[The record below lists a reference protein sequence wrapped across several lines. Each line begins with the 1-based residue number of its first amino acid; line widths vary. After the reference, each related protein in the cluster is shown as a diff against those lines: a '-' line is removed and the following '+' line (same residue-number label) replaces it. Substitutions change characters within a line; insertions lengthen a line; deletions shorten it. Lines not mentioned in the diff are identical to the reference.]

1 MMHREVGKGE
11 KRKYAQKSQVL
22 GTLLPSIITLVS
34 PSNSTYYERSF
45 FEIKRIPPL
54 PLLMQRNSQER
65 RIKRKFPAGNYRR
78 KGGKRKTSTHFPD
91 SIDSAGRKERRRVIK
106 FDSFS

>member
-1 MMHREVGKGE
+1 MMHRAVGKGE

-22 GTLLPSIITLVS
+22 NTMLHTSITTLAST
-34 PSNSTYYERSF
+34 SNSTYCEHSF
-45 FEIKRIPPL
+45 FEIKRNPPL

-78 KGGKRKTSTHFPD
+78 KGEKEDVNSFP
-91 SIDSAGRKERRRVIK
+91 RLN
-106 FDSFS
+106 